1 MKDRDKMMIIIKI
14 KKFLYHH
21 KPLKILS
28 FISIHTGK
36 KFMLIKY

>member
-1 MKDRDKMMIIIKI
+1 MKVRDKMMNITKI

-28 FISIHTGK
+28 FISIYPGK